1 VSARVDTVVM
11 PAGTLDPNRREA
23 EPMARSSKADPSRR
37 RRRRHRRNSSG
48 RLEMPYDPELD
59 DRSFFEEL
67 ERPAESP
74 DLPEPS
80 PGVDTGVT
88 VDAVEDE
95 LPEEDEVY
103 GNDYDRARSVAEKK
117 AELYIDA
124 GKKGV
129 VVLVLLLIT
138 PLSWLGFILLIVWGF
153 GLSRRYFN
161 LMVEPGLR
169 ERLVEEEVQKQV
181 HVNVSREKVSLEGE
195 HSRDLEQLSA
205 SIAHEIRN
213 PITAAKSLVQ
223 QMSEEPESA
232 DNAEYARVAVEEL
245 ARVERSITHLL
256 RFARDEDMRVSDVRM
271 VDVLESALET
281 FRDRAARDAV
291 EITRAFDTDGVVE
304 GDADQLRR
312 IIINLVGNGID
323 ALTEAR
329 VESPRMD
336 VSMGE
341 NLAGTEVWV
350 RISDNGVGIPSELRE
365 KIFAPFVTSKSGG
378 TGLGLPITKKL
389 VEAHGGTI
397 ELTSEAGQ
405 GTEFV
410 LTIPKR
416 RRSGG
421 AQ

>member
-1 VSARVDTVVM
+1 MSLRVEPTIV
-11 PAGTLDPNRREA
+11 PAGTLDQNRTET
-23 EPMARSSKADPSRR
+23 ELMARGRNADRNR
-37 RRRRHRRNSSG
+37 TRQKRRHRRGSSG
-48 RLEMPYDPELD
+48 RLEIPYDPDLD
-59 DRSFFEEL
+59 DRSFLDEI
-67 ERPAESP
+67 ERESAAS

-80 PGVDTGVT
+80 PGT
-88 VDAVEDE
+88 AIEAEAEVEAEYESGHDE
-95 LPEEDEVY
+95 GYE
-103 GNDYDRARSVAEKK
+103 GDYDRARTRAEKK
-117 AELYIDA
+117 AALYIDA
-124 GKKGV
+124 GKKGA
-129 VVLVLLLIT
+129 VVLVLLIIP
-138 PLSWLGFILLIVWGF
+138 PLTWLGFILLIVWGIK
-153 GLSRRYFN
+153 LSRKYFS

-169 ERLVEEEVQKQV
+169 ERIIEDEVEKQV

-223 QMSEEPESA
+223 QMSEEPDSP

-256 RFARDEDMRVSDVRM
+256 RFARDEETRLAEVRM
-271 VDVLESALET
+271 VDVLESTLET
-281 FRDRAARDAV
+281 FRDRAERDGV
-291 EITRAFDTDGVVE
+291 EIARAFDTEGVVE
-304 GDADQLRR
+304 GDVEQLRR
-312 IIINLVGNGID
+312 IVINLVGNGMD
-323 ALTEAR
+323 AMRDAQVEA
-329 VESPRMD
+329 PRLE

-350 RISDNGVGIPSELRE
+350 RIRDNGEGIPAELRE
-365 KIFAPFVTSKSGG
+365 RIFSPFVTSKSGG

-397 ELTSEAGQ
+397 ELMSEPGR

-416 RRSGG
+416 ARR
-421 AQ
+421 

>member
-1 VSARVDTVVM
+1 MNVRVDTTVM
-11 PAGTLDPNRREA
+11 SAGTLDENCRETA
-23 EPMARSSKADPSRR
+23 PMARSPKADPRR
-37 RRRRHRRNSSG
+37 RRKRRHRRGSSG

-59 DRSFFEEL
+59 DRSFFEEI
-67 ERPAESP
+67 ERPAQAS
-74 DLPEPS
+74 DLPVPS
-80 PGVDTGVT
+80 PGVDD
-88 VDAVEDE
+88 VDDVDEE
-95 LPEEDEVY
+95 LPEDEQVY
-103 GNDYDRARSVAEKK
+103 AGDYDRARAIAEKK
-117 AELYIDA
+117 AELYINA

-138 PLSWLGFILLIVWGF
+138 PLSWLGFILLVVWGI
-153 GLSRRYFN
+153 GLSRRFFG

-169 ERLVEEEVQKQV
+169 ERLVEEEVHKQV
-181 HVNVSREKVSLEGE
+181 HENVSREKVSLEGE

-223 QMSEEPESA
+223 QMSEEPSSP

-291 EITRAFDTDGVVE
+291 EITNVFDTEGLVE
-304 GDADQLRR
+304 GDADKLRR
-312 IIINLVGNGID
+312 IVINLVGNGID
-323 ALTEAR
+323 ALAESQ
-329 VESPRMD
+329 VESPRMEI
-336 VSMGE
+336 SMGE

-350 RISDNGVGIPSELRE
+350 RIADNGVGIPAELRE

-397 ELTSEAGQ
+397 ELVSELGQ

-410 LTIPKR
+410 LTIPKH
-416 RRSGG
+416 RRSRGG
-421 AQ
+421 Q